1 MRISTL
7 GYVGKQG
14 VKNIW
19 RNKMFSLASIATM
32 SACILLF
39 GLFFSILVNFQYI
52 IRSAEEGVAITVFFE
67 PDATDEQKQ
76 EIGDQLRNH
85 EGVSDVVYVSAD
97 EAWEEFQQQYFGDNT
112 ELAEGFKD
120 DNPLATSDN
129 YEVYMQTVDDGS
141 DNESV
146 FARSRSL
153 SATQN
158 DLVEFAQ
165 NLDGVRQV
173 NKSDVVANTLSSVNT
188 LVAIVSIAIIIILFG
203 VSIFLISNTVTMGI
217 TVRREEIAIM
227 KYIGAKD
234 FVVRSPFVIEGVI
247 IGIFGA
253 AIPLTLLYFL
263 YDRAVQYIMTR
274 FSILQNIIDFLPV
287 GSVYQV
293 LLPIGILMGIGIGFL
308 GSFFT
313 VRKHLKV

>member
-1 MRISTL
+1 MRISTI

-14 VKNIW
+14 IKNIW

-32 SACILLF
+32 SACIFLF

-52 IRSAEEGVAITVFFE
+52 IRTAEEGVAITVFFE
-67 PDATDEQKQ
+67 EDATDEQKQ
-76 EIGDQLRNH
+76 EIGQQLEEH
-85 EGVSDVVYVSAD
+85 EGVAEVRYVSAD
-97 EAWEEFQQQYFGDNT
+97 EAWEEFQKEYFGDNP

-120 DNPLATSDN
+120 DNPLASSDN
-129 YEVYMQTVDDGS
+129 YEVYMETTDNS
-141 DNESV
+141 DQSLV
-146 FARSRSL
+146 ARSRSL
-153 SATQN
+153 SETQN
-158 DLVEFAQ
+158 ELVEFAQ
-165 NLDGVRQV
+165 GLDGVRDV
-173 NKSDVVANTLSSVNT
+173 NKSDVVAHTLSSVNT
-188 LVAIVSIAIIIILFG
+188 LVAIVSVAIIIILLG

-217 TVRREEIAIM
+217 TVRKEEIAIM

-234 FVVRSPFVIEGVI
+234 FVVRSPFVIEGLI

-263 YDRAVQYIMTR
+263 YDKAVEYIMTR
-274 FSILQNIIDFLPV
+274 FRILQNIIDFLPV
-287 GSVYQV
+287 GTVYQI
-293 LLPIGILMGIGIGFL
+293 LLPIGLVMGIGIGFL

>member
-32 SACILLF
+32 SACIFLF

-52 IRSAEEGVAITVFFE
+52 IRTAEEGVAITVFFE
-67 PDATDEQKQ
+67 EDATDEQKQ
-76 EIGDQLRNH
+76 NIGDQLREH
-85 EGVSDVVYVSAD
+85 EGVADVVYVSAED
-97 EAWEEFQQQYFGDNT
+97 AWEEFQRQYFGDNP
-112 ELAEGFKD
+112 ELAEGFRD
-120 DNPLATSDN
+120 DNPLASSDN
-129 YEVYMQTVDDGS
+129 YEVYMQTTDDNQS
-141 DNESV
+141 LV
-146 FARSRSL
+146 ARSRSL
-153 SATQN
+153 SETQN
-158 DLVEFAQ
+158 DLVKFAQ
-165 NLDGVRQV
+165 GLDGVREV

-217 TVRREEIAIM
+217 TVRKEEIAIM

-234 FVVRSPFVIEGVI
+234 FVVRSPFVIEGLI
-247 IGIFGA
+247 IGVFGA

-263 YDRAVQYIMTR
+263 YDKAVEYIMTR

-287 GSVYQV
+287 GTVYQV
-293 LLPIGILMGIGIGFL
+293 LLPIGLIMGIGIGFL

>member
-1 MRISTL
+1 MRISTI

-19 RNKMFSLASIATM
+19 RNKMFSLASVATM
-32 SACILLF
+32 SACIFLF
-39 GLFFSILVNFQYI
+39 GLFFSIIVNFQYI
-52 IRSAEEGVAITVFFE
+52 IRTAEEGVAITVFFE
-67 PDATDEQKQ
+67 EDATEAQKDK
-76 EIGDQLRNH
+76 IGDELRSH
-85 EGVSDVVYVSAD
+85 DGVGEVVYVSAE
-97 EAWEEFQQQYFGDNT
+97 EAWDEFQKQYFGDNP

-120 DNPLATSDN
+120 DNPLANSDN
-129 YEVYMQTVDDGS
+129 YEVYMKTMDEDEGLI
-141 DNESV
+141 
-146 FARSRSL
+146 ARSRSL
-153 SATQN
+153 SETQKE
-158 DLVEFAQ
+158 LVSFAQ
-165 NLDGVRQV
+165 KLDGVRDV

-188 LVAIVSIAIIIILFG
+188 LVAVVSIAMIIILFG

-217 TVRREEIAIM
+217 TVRKEEIAIM

-234 FVVRSPFVIEGVI
+234 FVVRSPFVIEGLI

-253 AIPLTLLYFL
+253 AIPLTLLFFL
-263 YDRAVQYIMTR
+263 YDKAVQYIMEK

-287 GSVYQV
+287 GTVYQI
-293 LLPIGILMGIGIGFL
+293 LLPIGIVMGIGIGFL